1 MNGSH
6 RSVFLKISIALVFF
20 YVIYQFVMFVYL
32 VDQASEREMER
43 ALLALQRYSN
53 IGHDLLMEVE
63 VGETRNRLSGAV
75 DDATIH
81 FFSISRDGVDL
92 VAKHRTGLDNPI
104 LYDEHPKEGYYEA
117 EDYRYLV
124 RFVGKYELIVGQMTF
139 TNSEKLDYYWKQHR
153 ETIFKDIAFVVLAF
167 IGIVFYSFRD
177 LRQFV
182 RSLRTRGLKHIDTA
196 PARSFET
203 SVIMRGFNAADQS
216 IEDLSQKNT
225 LLGRALLPALKTELL
240 SGRTPPYDFTCT
252 LVRTDINNFSHI
264 YNNHDVGTLMKVI
277 DRFFTEVTHIV
288 SRYRGLIH
296 EFVGD
301 EVIFYFKDEDHENS
315 VVIALSALRD
325 INNAA
330 ARFNEETLKSYGYPF
345 TVKSSLAHGRL
356 RFGPLVNGYSLAGAT
371 LIETVRILTHVVE
384 KSENVIYFEARHT
397 EWIKSH
403 CQFEKAVQAQ
413 LKGYRGESVL
423 YRYLGHR
430 DLADV
435 LAALKEHEH
444 EREHKHEREST
455 ASDLAFYLNDQD
467 IVSILRYLQT
477 HYEHLAEP
485 VLLQVIRVLRGA
497 RVTQSDV
504 SLRETLL
511 SLIEDMA
518 NKASRADGLRD
529 PASLSAVVMLMM
541 NLVLREQYDS
551 VTDARMARLL
561 MPSHERLMANVLEV
575 RIFFG
580 SENDSKLV
588 SDFLMHDN
596 NRIAGNALIH
606 EGVKGFTSK
615 VMRRMRAMLK
625 SQDPAQV
632 ASALYA
638 IGELASHHKKND
650 AVYYNTQTEFQRIV
664 GSLHL
669 YITHVDAM
677 VRRQAL
683 MAMKKAADKQV
694 LMQVW
699 DVVKKN
705 GNGSLLDEALRILG
719 PEAGD
724 HSGGHRESSSRNDSY
739 GDGLDHGDS
748 HGDGGNDNGD
758 HSRHSH
764 RQGRAA

>member
-1 MNGSH
+1 MNGHH
-6 RSVFLKISIALVFF
+6 RSVFLKISIALVLF
-20 YVIYQFVMFVYL
+20 YVVYQSVMFIYL

-43 ALLALQRYSN
+43 ALLALQRYAN
-53 IGHDLLMEVE
+53 IGHDLLMEDE

-75 DDATIH
+75 DDSVIH
-81 FFSISRDGVDL
+81 FFSVSRDGVDL

-124 RFVGKYELIVGQMTF
+124 RFAGKYELIVGQMTF

-153 ETIFKDIAFVVLAF
+153 ETIFKDIAFVVFAF
-167 IGIVFYSFRD
+167 VGIVFYSFRD

-182 RSLRTRGLKHIDTA
+182 RSLRTRGSKHVDA
-196 PARSFET
+196 VPANSFET
-203 SVIMRGFNAADQS
+203 SVIMRGFSAADQS

-264 YNNHDVGTLMKVI
+264 YNNHDVSDLMKVI
-277 DRFFTEVTHIV
+277 NRFFTEITHIV

-330 ARFNEETLKSYGYPF
+330 VRFNEETIKFHGYPF

-371 LIETVRILTHVVE
+371 LIETVRILAHVVE
-384 KSENVIYFEARHT
+384 KSENVIYFEARHA
-397 EWIKSH
+397 ERIGSR
-403 CQFEKAVQAQ
+403 CRFEKAVHAQ

-435 LAALKEHEH
+435 LAAFNEREDEHEH
-444 EREHKHEREST
+444 ESV

-467 IVSILRYLQT
+467 IILILRHLQA

-485 VLLQVIRVLRGA
+485 VLLQVIHVLRGA

-504 SLRETLL
+504 SLREALL
-511 SLIEDMA
+511 SWIEDMVDR
-518 NKASRADGLRD
+518 ASMPGGSQD
-529 PASLSAVVMLMM
+529 PAPLSAAVMLMM
-541 NLVLREQYDS
+541 NLVPREQYDS
-551 VTDARMARLL
+551 ATDARIARLL

-580 SENDSKLV
+580 SENDSELV
-588 SDFLMHDN
+588 SDFLMHEN
-596 NRIAGNALIH
+596 NRIASNALIR
-606 EGVKGFTSK
+606 EGVKGFSSK
-615 VMRRMRAMLK
+615 VMRRMRAMLNSK
-625 SQDPAQV
+625 DPAQM

-650 AVYYNTQTEFQRIV
+650 AIYYNTQTEFQRIV

-669 YITHVDAM
+669 YTTHVDAM
-677 VRRQAL
+677 IHRQAL
-683 MAMKKAADKQV
+683 VAAKKADDKQV

-699 DVVKKN
+699 DVVKKK
-705 GNGSLLDEALRILG
+705 GNGPLFDEALRILG
-719 PEAGD
+719 PESDD
-724 HSGGHRESSSRNDSY
+724 HSHN
-739 GDGLDHGDS
+739 
-748 HGDGGNDNGD
+748 
-758 HSRHSH
+758 SH
-764 RQGRAA
+764 RR